1 MECPKCGYVRLPQD
15 EAPDYECP
23 KCGIVYAK
31 FASRLQEPKPAVIK
45 TDARPSRPSAK
56 SDGAG
61 VFIRQKQIFIAIAI
75 GFFLAGYFV
84 GREHLKYE
92 MRSAL
97 ENAAAGIKSAL
108 SGAADKPTEQP
119 RKPKVTKSFP
129 VKATLLRK
137 GVRSLDYGRSEIT
150 FAANFSNATG
160 KEIRAFDGVLTF
172 TDLLGN
178 EILSAGLAVN
188 DSLAAG
194 GSLEWEGKLDYNQ
207 FISSHERL
215 RNAETENTKV
225 TFTLKKILFADGTV
239 QDFQ

>member
-1 MECPKCGYVRLPQD
+1 
-15 EAPDYECP
+15 
-23 KCGIVYAK
+23 
-31 FASRLQEPKPAVIK
+31 
-45 TDARPSRPSAK
+45 
-56 SDGAG
+56 
-61 VFIRQKQIFIAIAI
+61 
-75 GFFLAGYFV
+75 
-84 GREHLKYE
+84 

-97 ENAAAGIKSAL
+97 ENAAAGIKSAF
-108 SGAADKPTEQP
+108 SGSVDKPTEQP
-119 RKPKVTKSFP
+119 RKPKVTKPFP

-150 FAANFSNATG
+150 FATNFSNATG
-160 KEIRAFDGVLTF
+160 KDIRAFDGVLTF

-188 DSLAAG
+188 DVLPAG

-225 TFTLKKILFADGTV
+225 TFPLKKILFADGTV
-239 QDFQ
+239 QDFQL

>member
-1 MECPKCGYVRLPQD
+1 MKCPKCGYVRLPQD
-15 EAPDYECP
+15 VSPDYECP

-31 FASRLQEPKPAVIK
+31 FASLIREHKATLIEADPES
-45 TDARPSRPSAK
+45 SRPSAA
-56 SDGAG
+56 SDRSG
-61 VFIRQKQIFIAIAI
+61 VFVQQKHIFIALAI
-75 GFFLAGYFV
+75 GCFVVGYFV

-97 ENAAAGIKSAL
+97 ESAAAGIKSTFGGPA
-108 SGAADKPTEQP
+108 GKPNEPP
-119 RKPKVTKSFP
+119 RNAKVAKSFP
-129 VKATLLRK
+129 VKATLIRK
-137 GVRSLDYGRSEIT
+137 GSRSLDYGRSEIT
-150 FAANFSNATG
+150 FAVNFSNSTG
-160 KEIRAFDGVLTF
+160 KEIRAFDGVLIF

-194 GSLEWEGKLDYNQ
+194 GFIEWEGKLDYNQ

-225 TFTLKKILFADGTV
+225 IFALEKILFSDGTV
-239 QDFQ
+239 QEFQ